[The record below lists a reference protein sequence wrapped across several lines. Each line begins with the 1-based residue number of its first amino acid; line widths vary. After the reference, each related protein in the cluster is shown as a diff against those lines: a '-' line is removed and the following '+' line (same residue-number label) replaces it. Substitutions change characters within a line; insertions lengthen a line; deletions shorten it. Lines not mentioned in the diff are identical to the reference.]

1 MTTSAGSGQA
11 HSTGSR
17 HGESPLATGQATS
30 AGSHPG
36 ESPKASVGAAVLQ
49 ASDVTSGYGEV
60 EILHGVS
67 LRLDRAEVV
76 AIIGPNGAGKSTFL
90 KAIFGLIKVKSGTVL
105 LDGEDVTGVPP
116 ERMVRKGMCY
126 VPQSENV
133 FPTLSIQENLE
144 MGAFT
149 RRDGYRKRLEEV
161 YGLFP
166 DLAQR
171 PRIRAGGL
179 SGGQRQM
186 LAVAR
191 ALMLDPKVLL
201 LDEPTASL
209 APKMVEDIFIKVRTI
224 NETGV
229 AILIVEQNA
238 KEALSI
244 CHRAYVL
251 AMGHNRL
258 EGTGPE
264 LLASEE
270 VGKLYLGA

>member
-1 MTTSAGSGQA
+1 VT
-11 HSTGSR
+11 
-17 HGESPLATGQATS
+17 
-30 AGSHPG
+30 
-36 ESPKASVGAAVLQ
+36 AVLE
-49 ASDVTSGYGEV
+49 ASELVSGYGEV

-67 LRLDRAEVV
+67 LRLDKGEIV
-76 AIIGPNGAGKSTFL
+76 AIIGPNGAGKSTFM
-90 KAIFGLIKVKSGTVL
+90 KAVFGLLKIESGTVHL
-105 LDGEDVTGVPP
+105 EGEDVTGMPP
-116 ERMVRKGMCY
+116 ERIVRKGMCY

-133 FPTLSIQENLE
+133 FPSLSIQENLE

-149 RRDGYRKRLEEV
+149 RKDGYRQRLDEI
-161 YGLFP
+161 YALFP

-171 PRIRAGGL
+171 PQLRAGKL

-186 LAVAR
+186 LALAR

-209 APKMVEDIFIKVRTI
+209 APKMVEDIFATI
-224 NETGV
+224 HNINQTGV

-244 CHRAYVL
+244 GQRAYVL
-251 AMGHNRL
+251 ASGYNRL

>member
-1 MTTSAGSGQA
+1 VTT
-11 HSTGSR
+11 
-17 HGESPLATGQATS
+17 
-30 AGSHPG
+30 
-36 ESPKASVGAAVLQ
+36 VLE
-49 ASDVTSGYGEV
+49 ASDLVSGYGEV

-67 LRLDRAEVV
+67 LRLDRGEIV
-76 AIIGPNGAGKSTFL
+76 AIIGPNGAGKSTFM
-90 KAIFGLIKVKSGTVL
+90 KAVFGLLKIRSGTVRL
-105 LDGEDVTGVPP
+105 GDEDITGMPP
-116 ERMVRKGMCY
+116 ERIVRKGMCY

-133 FPTLSIQENLE
+133 FPSLSIQENLE
-144 MGAFT
+144 MGAFI
-149 RRDGYRKRLEEV
+149 RRDGYRQRLDEI

-171 PRIRAGGL
+171 PQLRAGKL

-186 LAVAR
+186 LALAR
-191 ALMLDPKVLL
+191 ALMLDPKILL

-209 APKMVEDIFIKVRTI
+209 APKMVEDIFAKIHNI
-224 NETGV
+224 NQTGV

-238 KEALSI
+238 KEALSV

-251 AMGHNRL
+251 AGGYNRL